1 MTFSDTEMKKL
12 GRGPSDTHNKRLF
25 IRISQVCHRSL
36 AVGRS
41 QQVKEYKHT
50 HTHTRTHTHTH
61 THTHTQSHTQRQ
73 QQLEENQECQ
83 RAEAVVQRCSLKM
96 VFLEISQNLQE
107 NTCTRICFLI
117 KETLLKQTLLKKRL
131 RHRCFPVNLVKFLR
145 TAFFIERLWWLLLK
159 VRTFHEA
166 IQHNGF

>member
-50 HTHTRTHTHTH
+50 HTHT
-61 THTHTQSHTQRQ
+61 HTQSHTQRQ
-73 QQLEENQECQ
+73 QQFEENQECQ
-83 RAEAVVQRCSLKM
+83 RTEAVVQRCSLKK
-96 VFLEISQNLQE
+96 VFLEISQNSQE

-117 KETLLKQTLLKKRL
+117 KETLLKQTLLKRRL

>member
-50 HTHTRTHTHTH
+50 HT
-61 THTHTQSHTQRQ
+61 QSHTQRQ
-73 QQLEENQECQ
+73 QQFEENQECQ
-83 RAEAVVQRCSLKM
+83 RTEAVVQRCSLKK
-96 VFLEISQNLQE
+96 VFLEISQNSQE

-117 KETLLKQTLLKKRL
+117 KETLLKQTLLKRRL